1 MAAMQAN
8 LATRGAAPRESAL
21 PFPANKPE
29 PRLKSI
35 EAYRS
40 TPSPIRIC
48 LVRGVDPLTHP
59 IPPSCVSSSIEPRGD
74 GLKLFPGIADDVGLF
89 FAVAMS
95 EAQGIG

>member
-1 MAAMQAN
+1 M
-8 LATRGAAPRESAL
+8 
-21 PFPANKPE
+21 
-29 PRLKSI
+29 
-35 EAYRS
+35 
-40 TPSPIRIC
+40 
-48 LVRGVDPLTHP
+48 GVDPLTHP